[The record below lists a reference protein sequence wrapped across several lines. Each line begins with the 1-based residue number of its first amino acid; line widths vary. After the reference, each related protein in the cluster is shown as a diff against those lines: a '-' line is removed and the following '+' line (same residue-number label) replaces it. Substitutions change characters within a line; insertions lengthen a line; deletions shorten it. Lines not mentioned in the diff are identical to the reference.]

1 MKEEL
6 YEKTYEH
13 LAKLCKIK
21 NNMDS
26 ITIFLDYICM
36 SFKLALYEPI
46 YSKNIPNDIIYMAIH
61 NQDIDTLMACIKYS
75 ENIQQKEFDEESYDK
90 DVFDY
95 HHPNNNNV
103 ERILSKCA
111 NAGYIAIF
119 FTFIKYDINK
129 RKKYPTKDFVFR
141 WCSASVVHYNNPN
154 SYKIDNYFLNVGYTE
169 GEIMKINI

>member
-46 YSKNIPNDIIYMAIH
+46 YSKNIPNNIIYMAIH

-75 ENIQQKEFDEESYDK
+75 ENIPQKEFDEESWDK
-90 DVFDY
+90 DMFDY
-95 HHPNNNNV
+95 RHPNNDSV
-103 ERILSKCA
+103 ECILSNCS
-111 NAGYIAIF
+111 NTNYIAMF

-129 RKKYPTKDFVFR
+129 RKKHPTKDFVFR
-141 WCSASVVHYNNPN
+141 WCSVVYSDPN
-154 SYKIDNYFLNVGYTE
+154 SYKMYNYFQNVGYYGGYIDE
-169 GEIMKINI
+169 YKYMI